1 MESENLKLK
10 KLKNEQKSKSNKN
23 KLLDSYIDSSKNM
36 EDKIAVVKLK
46 NSVDKSAFISSI
58 RQMMK
63 SKWGQDLKDFA
74 LEKNYLF
81 VQTDASFSSTLLMSC
96 IFNNSLEKGRLA
108 KFFNSLNLS
117 CVFKFHALSYITFFL
132 VAQDFENL

>member
-23 KLLDSYIDSSKNM
+23 KLLDSYIDSSKNI

-63 SKWGQDLKDFA
+63 SK
-74 LEKNYLF
+74 
-81 VQTDASFSSTLLMSC
+81 
-96 IFNNSLEKGRLA
+96 
-108 KFFNSLNLS
+108 
-117 CVFKFHALSYITFFL
+117 
-132 VAQDFENL
+132 

>member
-1 MESENLKLK
+1 MDSENLKLK
-10 KLKNEQKSKSNKN
+10 KLKNEQKLKSNKN

-63 SKWGQDLKDFA
+63 SK
-74 LEKNYLF
+74 
-81 VQTDASFSSTLLMSC
+81 
-96 IFNNSLEKGRLA
+96 
-108 KFFNSLNLS
+108 
-117 CVFKFHALSYITFFL
+117 
-132 VAQDFENL
+132 